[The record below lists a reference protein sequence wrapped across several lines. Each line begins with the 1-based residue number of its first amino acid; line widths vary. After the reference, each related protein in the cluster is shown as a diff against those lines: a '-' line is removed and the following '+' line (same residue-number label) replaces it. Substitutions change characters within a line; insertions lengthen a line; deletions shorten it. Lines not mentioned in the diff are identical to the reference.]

1 MTLTLNL
8 RIIQIPIL
16 HAYIKSYSQGGVVGK
31 TLKDK
36 KINRKRKDL
45 GSLELIEIPLYMYY
59 RLLILQCKI
68 MPGLTNNKSK
78 TVS

>member
-36 KINRKRKDL
+36 KRKDL
-45 GSLELIEIPLYMYY
+45 GSLELIEIPLYY
-59 RLLILQCKI
+59 RFFNVK
-68 MPGLTNNKSK
+68 
-78 TVS
+78 

>member
-16 HAYIKSYSQGGVVGK
+16 HTYIKSYSQGGVVGK

-45 GSLELIEIPLYMYY
+45 GSLELIEIPLYY

>member
-45 GSLELIEIPLYMYY
+45 GSLELIEMPL
-59 RLLILQCKI
+59 
-68 MPGLTNNKSK
+68 
-78 TVS
+78 

>member
-45 GSLELIEIPLYMYY
+45 GSLELIEIPLYYL
-59 RLLILQCKI
+59 LLILQCKI

>member
-16 HAYIKSYSQGGVVGK
+16 RAYIKSYSQGGVVGK

-45 GSLELIEIPLYMYY
+45 GSLELIEIPLYY

>member
-1 MTLTLNL
+1 MTFTLNL

-16 HAYIKSYSQGGVVGK
+16 HAYIKSSSQGGVVGK

-36 KINRKRKDL
+36 KINRKKKDL
-45 GSLELIEIPLYMYY
+45 GSLELIEIPLYY